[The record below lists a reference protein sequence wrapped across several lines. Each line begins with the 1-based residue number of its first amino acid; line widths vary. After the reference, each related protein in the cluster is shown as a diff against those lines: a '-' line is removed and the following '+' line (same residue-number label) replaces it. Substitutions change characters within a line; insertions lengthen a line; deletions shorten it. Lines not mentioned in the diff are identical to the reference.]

1 MKIIPYAA
9 ALAAAAT
16 LTASLFASAAMAEPA
31 NKWRIEFDNKAQ
43 NTGSVVFRISPV
55 GMSPLDVETKIPADI
70 HENHIAALVRDSMKA
85 SLGKSYGVEIDDGED
100 VLIKKQG
107 TSPDFE
113 LTLVSS
119 TVKGLDIELER
130 E

>member
-1 MKIIPYAA
+1 MKIIRFFGGLLGVAALTASVFATA
-9 ALAAAAT
+9 ALA
-16 LTASLFASAAMAEPA
+16 EPS
-31 NKWRIEFDNKAQ
+31 NKWRIEFDNKAK
-43 NTGSVVFRISPV
+43 NTGAVVLRVSPV
-55 GMSPLDVETKIPADI
+55 GMSSLDVETKIPADI
-70 HENHIAALVRDSMKA
+70 HENHIASLVRDSLKA
-85 SLGKSYGVEIDDGED
+85 SLGKSYQVEVDDGED